1 MTSLFSTTNLKMR
14 VAFFGLIILAL
25 ALAGC
30 AAPGNTAPAVRPT
43 AAPAATMVPVATV
56 VPAATAAPA
65 ATAIPAATTA
75 PAPAAQ
81 APTGPATVMVS
92 KNDKLG
98 QIVADSEGKTLY
110 LYTKDSKDTSNCYDK
125 CAQNWPPLLTTG
137 APKAGDGA
145 DAGLLGTTARTDG
158 TTQVTY
164 NGWPLYY
171 WIKDQKPGDAT
182 GQDVGGVWY
191 VLSPKGEQVATPGTA
206 ASPAS
211 TPAAQAANV
220 KVSIKNFSFGV
231 PLTIAVGT
239 TVEWTN
245 EDSMAHT
252 VTDSNGAFDSGNMDQ
267 GATYSFT
274 FTQAGTYN
282 YICKYHANM
291 KGQIIVTK

>member
-1 MTSLFSTTNLKMR
+1 MTSLFSTTNLKVR

-30 AAPGNTAPAVRPT
+30 AAPGNTAPAAQP
-43 AAPAATMVPVATV
+43 
-56 VPAATAAPA
+56 TAAPA

-81 APTGPATVMVS
+81 APAGPATVMVS
-92 KNDKLG
+92 KNDKPG

-145 DAGLLGTTARTDG
+145 DAGLLGATARTDG
-158 TTQVTY
+158 TMQVTY

-171 WIKDQKPGDAT
+171 WIKDQTPGDAT

-191 VLSPKGEQVATPGTA
+191 VLSPMGEKVATPEA
-206 ASPAS
+206 AASPASPAS
-211 TPAAQAANV
+211 TPAAQAETV
-220 KVSIKNFSFGV
+220 KVSIKNFSFGA
-231 PLTIAVGT
+231 PLTITVGT

-252 VTDSNGAFDSGNMDQ
+252 VTASNGAFDSGNLDQ
-267 GATYSFT
+267 GAKYSFT
-274 FTQAGTYN
+274 FTQEGTYG
-282 YICKYHANM
+282 YVCTYHSNM